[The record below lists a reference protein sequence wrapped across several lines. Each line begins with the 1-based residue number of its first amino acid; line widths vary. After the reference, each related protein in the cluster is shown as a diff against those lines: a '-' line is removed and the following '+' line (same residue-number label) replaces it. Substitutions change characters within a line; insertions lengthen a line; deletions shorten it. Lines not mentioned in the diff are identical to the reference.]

1 MLIYG
6 VTFLVY
12 LPLVAGV
19 AIRQAKYFTTSH
31 KFNRNDGDKY
41 PKASLIRP
49 GTYLIV
55 NIDSPQ

>member
-19 AIRQAKYFTTSH
+19 VIRQAKDFTTSH
-31 KFNRNDGDKY
+31 KFDGNDGD
-41 PKASLIRP
+41 
-49 GTYLIV
+49 T
-55 NIDSPQ
+55 